1 MVKYVIA
8 MEHSDRGNPEDQSMS
23 AHTHYCG
30 VNVPDETG
38 KISQSDKRGLTVN
51 KQYVILRFTEGSPGR
66 AKLAEFSLLPLTYFV
81 PKIRSP
87 ASPKPGT
94 I

>member
-38 KISQSDKRGLTVN
+38 KISQSDKRGMTVN
-51 KQYVILRFTEGSPGR
+51 KQYVILRFTEGSPGK
-66 AKLAEFSLLPLTYFV
+66 AKPADFILPKYILRQIPPFREMFRL
-81 PKIRSP
+81 RS
-87 ASPKPGT
+87 T
-94 I
+94 